1 MAANRCAAASKSI
14 WSIGTGICMVT
25 PSIPRSKKRS
35 FTFLSIKVTANFSR
49 APNRIATSLRSGSI
63 RRFYRRRSAPTF
75 RSLGR
80 GVARRL
86 SETCRKIASGACSMP
101 PPNFVC
107 KKKPPAFGYKE
118 NKLPLTLIA
127 QRLPLKTLRKNLD
140 DAEAI
145 LLGIAGLLETP
156 DLAIYKKS
164 AKNYVRELWDR
175 WWPHRDRLQRLI
187 LPAKTCKLSSTRPV
201 NHPQR
206 RLAALAI
213 LVQEW
218 PAFRRSLEKR
228 TAAAIEKFFDAFN
241 HPFWKF
247 H

>member
-49 APNRIATSLRSGSI
+49 APNRIATSLKSGSI

-75 RSLGR
+75 RSRGR
-80 GVARRL
+80 GVLDAAAQFRMQKKAARIRAKSDNHGRDEAL
-86 SETCRKIASGACSMP
+86 FQEIAA
-101 PPNFVC
+101 
-107 KKKPPAFGYKE
+107 ALGYKE

-127 QRLPLKTLRKNLD
+127 QRLSLKALRKDLK

-145 LLGIAGLLETP
+145 LFGIAGLLETP

-175 WWPHRDRLQRLI
+175 WWPHRDAMPRLI
-187 LPAKTCKLSSTRPV
+187 LPARIWKSSSTRPT

-206 RLAALAI
+206 RLAALAV
-213 LVQEW
+213 LAREW
-218 PAFRRSLEKR
+218 PDFRRSLTKR
-228 TAAAIEKFFDAFN
+228 APKTIENFFDK
-241 HPFWKF
+241 H
-247 H
+247 